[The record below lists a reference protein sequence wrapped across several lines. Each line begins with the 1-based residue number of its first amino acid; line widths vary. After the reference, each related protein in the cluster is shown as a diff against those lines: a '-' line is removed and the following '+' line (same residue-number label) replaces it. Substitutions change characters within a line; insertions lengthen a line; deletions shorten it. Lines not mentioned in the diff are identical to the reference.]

1 MHTCAVSI
9 NFLPVTVPSRLSFQ
23 IYVLLRS
30 GKFKNKF
37 VPVQVVKAYG
47 E

>member
-1 MHTCAVSI
+1 MY
-9 NFLPVTVPSRLSFQ
+9 F
-23 IYVLLRS
+23 LRS

-37 VPVQVVKAYG
+37 VPVQFVKPYG